1 MSPSAF
7 TFKLS
12 VPNDPR
18 MTSVVGDMAK
28 HAADYAN
35 LEGAAAASFSSK
47 ALAAAAKVLNA
58 DGNKTTLVV
67 FAAADG
73 TLKLTIGSESI
84 SQPLT
89 TS

>member
-1 MSPSAF
+1 
-7 TFKLS
+7 
-12 VPNDPR
+12 

-58 DGNKTTLVV
+58 DGNKTTVVV